1 MSTQPKQS
9 EPFNYFLSGNF
20 APVAEEHT
28 VEGLEVIGRIPA
40 DLAGSFLRIGP
51 NPQFIPDVARYHWFD
66 GDGMLH
72 GVEFKDGK
80 ATYRNRYIKTD
91 GYLKEKA
98 KGTWIWKGLN
108 SMMAGDVQVPPEGGM
123 SKNAANTALVE
134 HNGTLYA
141 LWEGGDPH
149 SVSLPGLD
157 TIARVNFDGKLK
169 HPFTAHPKVDVRTG
183 EMMTFGYSPFPPHVM
198 YSVVDAGGQIVHTT
212 PITIP
217 KGVMM
222 HDCAITERHTI
233 FLDMPLTFDIARAMK
248 GGKAMAWEP
257 ENGTRIGVVP
267 RMGSDKDVKWFD
279 VATGFVFHTANAWED
294 GDDVVL
300 LASRSETTDVIG
312 AADNA
317 DGGDSDSMTG
327 QLYEWRLNMKTGAV
341 AERVLDRLHSDFTR
355 INDTMAGYPTRYVYS
370 AHFDSDHGAMF
381 DSVLKYDHETGTTQ
395 VHGFG
400 PGRFGGEAAFAPA
413 KGGKAEDDGYV
424 ITFVWDEN
432 TETSEC
438 VVLDARRFDAE
449 PVARIK
455 IPHRVPFGFHA
466 GWVSSR

>member
-1 MSTQPKQS
+1 MSTQPKQA
-9 EPFNYFLSGNF
+9 ERTNYYLSGNF

-28 VEGLEVIGRIPA
+28 ATGLEVIGRIPA

-51 NPQFIPDVARYHWFD
+51 NPQFIPDSALYHWFD

-80 ATYRNRYIKTD
+80 ATYRNRYIQTD
-91 GYLKEKA
+91 GFLKEKA
-98 KGTWIWKGLN
+98 KGTWIWKGLQ
-108 SMMAGDVQVPPEGGM
+108 SMMAGDVKAPPEGGL
-123 SKNAANTALVE
+123 SKNAANTALVS

-141 LWEGGDPH
+141 LWEGGEPH
-149 SVSLPGLD
+149 SVSLPELN

-169 HPFTAHPKVDVRTG
+169 HPFTAHPKVDVKTG
-183 EMMTFGYSPFPPHVM
+183 EMMTFGYSPMPPYVM
-198 YSVVDAGGQIVHTT
+198 YSVVNPDGQIVHTT

-233 FLDMPLTFDIARAMK
+233 FLDMPLTFDIMRAMQ
-248 GGKAMAWEP
+248 GGKALAWEP

-267 RMGSDKDVKWFD
+267 RMGSDADVKWFN

-294 GDDVVL
+294 GDEVVL

-312 AADNA
+312 AAGNSSSGNA
-317 DGGDSDSMTG
+317 ESMIG
-327 QLYEWRLNMKTGAV
+327 RLYEWRLNMKTGKAS
-341 AERVLDRLHSDFTR
+341 ERVLDKHHSDFTR
-355 INDTMAGYPTRYVYS
+355 INDDYAGYKTRYVYS
-370 AHFDSDHGAMF
+370 AHFDSRRSTMF
-381 DSVLKYDHETGTTQ
+381 DALLKFDHETGQTQ
-395 VHGFG
+395 LHKFG
-400 PGRFGGEAAFAPA
+400 PGRFGGEGAFAPA
-413 KGGKAEDDGYV
+413 TGGKAEDDGYL

-432 TETSEC
+432 TQSSEC
-438 VVLDARRFDAE
+438 VVIDARDFEAE

-455 IPHRVPFGFHA
+455 IPSRVPFGFHA
-466 GWVSSR
+466 GWVAAR

>member
-1 MSTQPKQS
+1 MSTHPKRS
-9 EPFNYFLSGNF
+9 EAYNYFLSGNF
-20 APVAEEHT
+20 APVADEHT
-28 VEGLEVIGRIPA
+28 ERDLEIIGRIPE
-40 DLAGSFLRIGP
+40 DLRGNFLRIGP
-51 NPQFIPDVARYHWFD
+51 NPQFVPDVARYHWFD

-72 GVEFKDGK
+72 GVEFRDGQV
-80 ATYRNRYIKTD
+80 TYRNRYIKTD
-91 GYLKEKA
+91 GYLKERA

-108 SMMAGDVQVPPEGGM
+108 SMMAGEMPTEPGIPP

-149 SVSLPGLD
+149 AVSLPDLE
-157 TIARVNFDGKLK
+157 TIGRVDFAGKLK
-169 HPFTAHPKVDVRTG
+169 HAFTAHPKVDAQTG

-198 YSVVDAGGQIVHTT
+198 YSVVDPSGNIVHTT
-212 PITIP
+212 PVTIP

-222 HDCAITERHTI
+222 HDCAITRRYTL
-233 FLDMPLTFDIARAMK
+233 FLDMPLTFDIARAMQ

-257 ENGTRIGVVP
+257 ENGTRIGVMP
-267 RMGSDKDVKWFD
+267 RMGGDKDIKWFN

-312 AADNA
+312 AADN
-317 DGGDSDSMTG
+317 GDRGDKEAMTG

-341 AERVLDRLHSDFTR
+341 SERLLDRLHSDFTR
-355 INDTMAGYPTRYVYS
+355 INDTLAGYPTRYVYS
-370 AHFDSDHGAMF
+370 AHFDGSRSTMF
-381 DSVLKYDHETGTTQ
+381 DALLKYDHQTGKTQ
-395 VHGFG
+395 IHEFG
-400 PGRFGGEAAFAPA
+400 QGCFGGEAVFAPA
-413 KGGKAEDDGYV
+413 TGAKAEDDGYV

-432 TETSEC
+432 TGTSEC
-438 VVLDARRFDAE
+438 VVIDARRFE
-449 PVARIK
+449 ESPVARIR

-466 GWVSSR
+466 GWVGTR